1 MPRSRRYYCWP
12 YQGWISAV
20 DLTGKHVVVTGA
32 AGVLGQAVAAKAVEL
47 GARVVLLDVLADF
60 SSTLGET
67 HCVDL
72 TDLAAVQACVAGLGD
87 FDAVCNIAGGFDM
100 GPTVHEIDDAHW
112 DALFDI
118 NVTTLRNM
126 LRATLPRLVARGRGA
141 VVNVGALGA
150 LSGQAAMG
158 AYTAAKSVVMR
169 LTEAASQEV
178 RRKGVNVNAVLPSL
192 IDTPRNR
199 ADMPNANHA
208 NWLSPQGLANVICF
222 LASDAAVEVHG
233 ALLPVSGRV

>member
-1 MPRSRRYYCWP
+1 M
-12 YQGWISAV
+12 
-20 DLTGKHVVVTGA
+20 DLTGKRVIVTGA
-32 AGVLGQAVAAKAVEL
+32 AGVLGQAVAAKCVTL
-47 GARVVLLDVLADF
+47 GASVVLLDIVEGF
-60 SSTLGET
+60 SSPLGDT
-67 HCVDL
+67 RCVDL
-72 TDLAAVQACVAGLGD
+72 SDAEAVERCIAGIGD

-100 GPTVHEIDDAHW
+100 GPKVHEIDDAHW
-112 DALFDI
+112 DAMFDI

-126 LRATLPRLVARGRGA
+126 LRSTLPRLVERGRGS

-169 LTEAASQEV
+169 LTESAAREV

-199 ADMPNANHA
+199 ADMPNADHA
-208 NWLSPQGLANVICF
+208 DWVSPDNLANVVCF

-233 ALLPVSGRV
+233 ALVPVSGRV